1 MGDIVLKWYKG
12 SCLLVVI
19 LIITSCSLITPLTTS
34 STSAKQLSFAKTT
47 VELLSEFYTDKSA
60 TDHVVSVV
68 LGKDC
73 KMSRVAKREKICN
86 ENRANVYDDRN
97 ENKINMVLNSRETD
111 LVNFNHNFADDK
123 QEVDDI
129 KKNNVEV
136 LKNNVEVLKV
146 NDNEILAHS
155 VLNNGNIIEDNSDNS
170 ILANNLSSI
179 SIPLAKD
186 TNEIKFSENL

>member
-1 MGDIVLKWYKG
+1 MGDIVLKWHKV

-19 LIITSCSLITPLTTS
+19 LIITSCSLIIPMTTS
-34 STSAKQLSFAKTT
+34 STSAKQLSFVKTT

-86 ENRANVYDDRN
+86 EIKAKVYDNKNKN
-97 ENKINMVLNSRETD
+97 EMNMIFSLRETD
-111 LVNFNHNFADDK
+111 IVNLNQNF
-123 QEVDDI
+123 VDNKKKVGDI

-136 LKNNVEVLKV
+136 LKNHS
-146 NDNEILAHS
+146 NEILAHS
-155 VLNNGNIIEDNSDNS
+155 VLNNRNIIKDNSNDT
-170 ILANNLSSI
+170 ILSDNLSSI
-179 SIPLAKD
+179 YGLSTNN
-186 TNEIKFSENL
+186 TNEIEFSKNL